1 MTFRQ
6 DGSNGLTG
14 GIVADRQTKHAGAL
28 GAMLAAAL
36 LVSVDAS
43 AQSGADAIPSLSGVW
58 RFGTCADGFPRD
70 CLLLAE
76 DDELLT
82 DRAKGYRDAID
93 EVAQPKYDCAPMS
106 IPHVWTDPYSY
117 QIEQRDDR
125 VVLSYGK
132 DDIVRTIWLDGHG
145 HPEPAIN
152 EFFYYGYSTGHYEDG
167 ALVVETSR
175 FSFDPQGL
183 NADFKL
189 PSSTQKKVS
198 ERFWRDGD
206 DLMLEVTTID
216 TFFLREPWTFRVR
229 SRPDPEPLDLP
240 WNCDLE
246 GARQILKLIPS
257 SYPDDPE
264 IVRIDP

>member
-1 MTFRQ
+1 MTFREN
-6 DGSNGLTG
+6 GSDGLTG
-14 GIVADRQTKHAGAL
+14 GIVAGRQTKHAGAL

-43 AQSGADAIPSLSGVW
+43 AQSGADAIPRLSGVW

-132 DDIVRTIWLDGHG
+132 DDIVRTIWLEGHG
-145 HPEPAIN
+145 HPEPPIN

-216 TFFLREPWTFRVR
+216 TFFLTGPWTFRVR